1 MASELQLVAITNDDH
16 EGSDFWSETL
26 ELLDRL
32 ESAWSR
38 FLPDSDVTRLNHGC
52 GRPVDVDSSTVT
64 LVDAMARAWR
74 LTDHRFDPTTLRALT
89 YAGYSASIADPR
101 LVTILPSGDVRFED
115 AAGGQPTVDDIEVT
129 GHAIRLPAG
138 MTIDAGGI
146 GKGLAADL
154 VVAHALE
161 SGADGAMASIGGD
174 VAMGGRPPD
183 GGWTIRVECP
193 VPDDGLVGTIAVSAG
208 GVATSSTRS
217 RRWCHEGAEQHHVID
232 PWTGTP
238 STTDLWSVTVV
249 ARSGWLAEAH
259 ATAALLAGSDHV
271 VDYLDSNGLSGVAVA
286 DDGRVLT
293 TEDLSRLERSASVAP
308 NSGALR

>member
-1 MASELQLVAITNDDH
+1 MASELQLVAITSGDDA
-16 EGSDFWSETL
+16 GSDFWDEAVD
-26 ELLDRL
+26 LLNRL
-32 ESAWSR
+32 EASWSR
-38 FLPDSDVTRLNHGC
+38 FLPDSDVTRLNLGHS
-52 GRPVDVDSSTVT
+52 RLIDVEPSTIT
-64 LVDAMARAWR
+64 LVDAMVRAWR

-89 YAGYSASIADPR
+89 DAGYSTSIVDPR
-101 LVTILPSGDVRFED
+101 LVTVLPSGDVHFED
-115 AAGGQPTVDDIEVT
+115 ADGAQPAMDDIEVA

-154 VVAHALE
+154 AVAHALE
-161 SGADGAMASIGGD
+161 SGAYGAMASIGGD
-174 VAMGGRPPD
+174 VAMSGRPPE

-193 VPDDGLVGTIAVSAG
+193 VPDDGLVGTIAVSGG

-217 RRWCHEGAEQHHVID
+217 RRWWHDGAEQHHVID
-232 PWTGTP
+232 PWTGAP
-238 STTDLWSVTVV
+238 SATDLWSVTVV

-271 VDYLDSNGLSGVAVA
+271 IDYLDRNLLSGVAVV

-293 TEDLSRLERSASVAP
+293 SEDLSQLERAPSTAP
-308 NSGALR
+308 NSRVAR

>member
-1 MASELQLVAITNDDH
+1 MASELQLVAIISDDDA
-16 EGSDFWSETL
+16 GSDFWNATV

-32 ESAWSR
+32 EASWSR
-38 FLPDSDVTRLNHGC
+38 FLPDSDVTRLNL
-52 GRPVDVDSSTVT
+52 GRSRSIEVDSSTIT
-64 LVDAMARAWR
+64 LVDAMVRAWR

-89 YAGYSASIADPR
+89 AAGYSASIVNPR
-101 LVTILPSGDVRFED
+101 LVTILPSGDLHFED
-115 AAGGQPTVDDIEVT
+115 ADGGRPTMDDIEVA

-154 VVAHALE
+154 AVAHALE
-161 SGADGAMASIGGD
+161 SGAHGAMASIGGD
-174 VAMGGRPPD
+174 VAMSGRPPE
-183 GGWTIRVECP
+183 GGWTVRVECP
-193 VPDDGLVGTIAVSAG
+193 VPDDGLVGTIAVSGG

-217 RRWCHEGAEQHHVID
+217 RRWWHDGAEQHHVID
-232 PWTGTP
+232 PWTGAP
-238 STTDLWSVTVV
+238 SATDLWSVTVV

-271 VDYLDSNGLSGVAVA
+271 IDYLDSNLLSGVAVV

-293 TEDLSRLERSASVAP
+293 TEDLSQLERSPSMAS
-308 NSGALR
+308 NSRVVR

>member
-1 MASELQLVAITNDDH
+1 MASELQLVAVTGDDH
-16 EGSDFWSETL
+16 AGSDFWNGTL

-32 ESAWSR
+32 EASWSR
-38 FLPDSDVTRLNHGC
+38 FLPHSDVTRLNHGH
-52 GRPVDVDSSTVT
+52 GRPVDVDASTIT
-64 LVDAMARAWR
+64 LIDAMIRSWH

-89 YAGYSASIADPR
+89 DAGYSASVLDPR
-101 LVTILPSGDVRFED
+101 LVTVLPSGDLRFED
-115 AAGGQPTVDDIEVT
+115 AAGGQPTMDDIAVS

-154 VVAHALE
+154 AVAHALD
-161 SGADGAMASIGGD
+161 SGADGAMANIGGD

-183 GGWTIRVECP
+183 GGWTIHVEYP
-193 VPDDGLVGTIAVSAG
+193 LPDDGLVGTIAVSAG

-217 RRWCHEGAEQHHVID
+217 RRWWHEGAEQHHVID
-232 PWTGTP
+232 PWTGAP

-271 VDYLDSNGLSGVAVA
+271 IDYLDSNALSGVAVA
-286 DDGRVLT
+286 DDGRVVA
-293 TEDLSRLERSASVAP
+293 TEDLSQLERSSSTAP
-308 NSGALR
+308 TSGVLR